1 MTTVPDSAHSAGTAD
16 STDPTYAAGTADAAP
31 PLTPAVSP
39 RIETLPFRLLGALLL
54 IGALDPPHW
63 PDSPS
68 PQWVFGALAACA
80 GFWAGAPIV
89 DRPVLYWH
97 SWSSRANRHRNTL
110 LVAVAAFLAAFQSPP
125 VWLMA
130 VEVLLLLA
138 YLFAVDAGTAAPRP
152 PRVQLAQALWAAAGS
167 ALVLLAA
174 AAPIT
179 GGAWGR
185 FVAGVC
191 VFGALGLLWTAL
203 RLRRPAQWP
212 RIGR

>member
-1 MTTVPDSAHSAGTAD
+1 MTTVPDSTLG
-16 STDPTYAAGTADAAP
+16 PTPPDAADARAAAP
-31 PLTPAVSP
+31 RTSAAAPAG
-39 RIETLPFRLLGALLL
+39 IETLPFRLLGALLL
-54 IGALDPPHW
+54 AGALDPPHW

-68 PQWVFGALAACA
+68 PQWLFGALAACV

-89 DRPVLYWH
+89 DRPVLYRH
-97 SWSSRANRHRNTL
+97 NWSSRINRHRNTL
-110 LVAVAAFLAAFQSPP
+110 LAAAAAFLAAFQSPP

-130 VEVLLLLA
+130 LEVLLLLG
-138 YLFAVDAGTAAPRP
+138 YLVVLDTAAAAPRP
-152 PRVQLAQALWAAAGS
+152 PRVQFAQALWAAAGC

-179 GGAWGR
+179 GGTWGR

-203 RLRRPAQWP
+203 RLRRPAHWP
-212 RIGR
+212 RTRP